1 MRKCILLAVL
11 ASVLLPCCLFAQ
23 ERPAV
28 PALEGSV
35 IDSIGLPGQGWTSL
49 GNLSPIEHSN
59 GYSQSYIEQS
69 AAVFATNSGLLTVT
83 PFVSLGLVVDTKG
96 YDWNNKILPR
106 AGIRANK
113 FFRHG
118 VVSVGSAFSYEER
131 FKSTSSSGLTLFA
144 QSWFGW
150 QSIFE
155 SVARFPGSSWAAVG
169 TLSPL
174 ERGNI
179 IGQGYASQGVV
190 AKRFGRTAL
199 VPYVDATFSRDSKG
213 FDWENKA
220 VYGSGMKIGIPHHD
234 LYTEIGASYQ
244 HEQRLQSGRSA
255 GGLMLYMNCSFA
267 WNLLNRK
274 VGN

>member
-1 MRKCILLAVL
+1 MRKCILWAVL
-11 ASVLLPCCLFAQ
+11 ASVSVPCCLFAQ

-35 IDSIGLPGQGWTSL
+35 IDSIGLPGQGWASL

-59 GYSQSYIEQS
+59 GYSQSYVEQS

-83 PFVSLGLVVDTKG
+83 PFASLGLVVDTKG

-118 VVSVGSAFSYEER
+118 VVSVGSAYSYEER
-131 FKSTSSSGLTLFA
+131 FKSVSSSGLTLFA
-144 QSWFGW
+144 QEWFGW

-155 SVARFPGSSWAAVG
+155 RATRFPGSSWAAVG

-174 ERGNI
+174 EHGNI
-179 IGQGYASQGVV
+179 IGQGYVSQGVV

-199 VPYVDATFSRDSKG
+199 VPYVETTFSRDSKG

-220 VYGSGMKIGIPHHD
+220 IYGSGVKLSIPHNQ
-234 LYTEIGASYQ
+234 LYTEIGAAYE
-244 HEQRLQSGRSA
+244 HEKRMESGQSA
-255 GGLMLYMNCSFA
+255 GGLTLYMNFSFA